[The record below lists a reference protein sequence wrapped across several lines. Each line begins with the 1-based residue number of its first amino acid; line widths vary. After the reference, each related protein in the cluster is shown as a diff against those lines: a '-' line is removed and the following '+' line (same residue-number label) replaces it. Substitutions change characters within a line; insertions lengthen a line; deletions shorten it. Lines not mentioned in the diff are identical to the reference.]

1 MVEETEDRREADEEP
16 ARIRRDDYCAGPP
29 LAPRQQ
35 RAMEKENKAGG
46 VGAAR
51 RQYRNSRSILCR
63 LGYCIRMQTD

>member
-46 VGAAR
+46 EWGRLAVNTEIAGPSYVG
-51 RQYRNSRSILCR
+51 
-63 LGYCIRMQTD
+63 